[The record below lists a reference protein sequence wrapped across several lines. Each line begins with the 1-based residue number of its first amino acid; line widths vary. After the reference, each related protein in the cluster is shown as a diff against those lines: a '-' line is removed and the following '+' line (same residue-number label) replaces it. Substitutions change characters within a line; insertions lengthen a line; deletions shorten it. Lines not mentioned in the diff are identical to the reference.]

1 MCSIVCYYENGNYKI
16 LKFYFI
22 GVACITLC
30 LKWKFFEIMRF
41 RFIYLPVL
49 LIAFL
54 SSCGDST
61 KKITYF
67 QDIDPQKTETISANK
82 GITIQPKDI
91 LSIFVSSND
100 PELAALF
107 NLPVVSYQNNSEFTA
122 GQGSVS
128 QQSLGY
134 AVDED
139 GNINFPVLGKVHVA
153 GLSRWQLQEKIKGEL
168 RSRDLLKDM
177 IVTVQFVNFKISIL
191 GEVKN
196 PGSYTIG
203 GDKVNILEAIS
214 MAGDL
219 TIYGVR
225 DQVYVVREE
234 AGERIV
240 YNLDLR
246 STDIFS
252 SPAYYLK
259 QNDVIYVRPNV
270 TKAGQSNL
278 NENSLKSVGLWIS
291 IASMLTSVAT
301 LIVSIT
307 RD

>member
-1 MCSIVCYYENGNYKI
+1 
-16 LKFYFI
+16 
-22 GVACITLC
+22 
-30 LKWKFFEIMRF
+30 MRF

-91 LSIFVSSND
+91 LSIFVSSKD

-168 RSRDLLKDM
+168 RNRDLLKDM

>member
-1 MCSIVCYYENGNYKI
+1 MCSIVCYDENVNYKI
-16 LKFYFI
+16 VKFYVI
-22 GVACITLC
+22 GVSCITLC

-91 LSIFVSSND
+91 LSIFVSSKD

-196 PGSYTIG
+196 TGSYTIG

>member
-1 MCSIVCYYENGNYKI
+1 M
-16 LKFYFI
+16 
-22 GVACITLC
+22 
-30 LKWKFFEIMRF
+30 
-41 RFIYLPVL
+41 
-49 LIAFL
+49 
-54 SSCGDST
+54 
-61 KKITYF
+61 
-67 QDIDPQKTETISANK
+67 
-82 GITIQPKDI
+82 
-91 LSIFVSSND
+91 
-100 PELAALF
+100 
-107 NLPVVSYQNNSEFTA
+107 
-122 GQGSVS
+122 
-128 QQSLGY
+128 
-134 AVDED
+134 
-139 GNINFPVLGKVHVA
+139 LGKVHVA

-177 IVTVQFVNFKISIL
+177 VVTVQFVNFKISIL

-196 PGSYTIG
+196 PGSYTIE